1 MTKLAH
7 SYSSLKM
14 FENCPKN
21 YYHQRIEKSV
31 KDPGNAVTAYG
42 ERIHK
47 SLELRLGEG
56 AMLGREAERYEALCA
71 SIEKIAAGGVLTV
84 EEEMT
89 LNQSL
94 EPTGWWDA
102 DAWLRSKIDV
112 LVRNGPDAIMF
123 DWKTGK
129 RRPDFDQLELF
140 AVQVFKHYPEVQRL
154 KATFVWLKEM
164 KMDHETFTRL
174 DMPAIWG
181 KILTKI
187 TRIEGAQAADNWPAK
202 PSGLCNWCPC
212 KSFCEYANR
221 R

>member
-7 SYSSLKM
+7 SYSSIKM

-21 YYHQRIEKSV
+21 YFHQRIEKSV
-31 KDPGNAVTAYG
+31 RDPGNAVTAYG

-56 AMLGREAERYEALCA
+56 EGLDRESGRYEALCG
-71 SIEKIAAGGVLTV
+71 SIEKLALGADALTV

-89 LNQSL
+89 LNEKL

-112 LVRNGPDAIMF
+112 LVRDGSKAYMF

-129 RRPDFDQLELF
+129 RRPDFDQLEMF
-140 AVQVFKHYPEVQRL
+140 AVQVFKHYPQVEQI
-154 KATFVWLKEM
+154 KTTFVWLKEM
-164 KMDHETFTRL
+164 RMDSETFTRAQE
-174 DMPAIWG
+174 PAIWE
-181 KILTKI
+181 KILSKI
-187 TRIEGAQAADNWPAK
+187 NRIEGALEADNWPAK

-212 KSFCEYANR
+212 KNFCEYAK
-221 R
+221 

>member
-7 SYSSLKM
+7 SYSSIKM

-21 YYHQRIEKSV
+21 YFHQRIEKSV
-31 KDPGNAVTAYG
+31 RDPGNAVTAYG

-47 SLELRLGEG
+47 SLELRISDNEALD
-56 AMLGREAERYEALCA
+56 RESSRYEPLIA
-71 SIEKIAAGGVLTV
+71 SIEKLALGADALTV

-89 LNQSL
+89 LNDKL

-112 LVRNGPDAIMF
+112 LVRDGAKAYMF

-129 RRPDFDQLELF
+129 RKPDFDQLEMF
-140 AVQVFKHYPEVQRL
+140 AVQVFKHYPQVEQI
-154 KATFVWLKEM
+154 KTTFVWLKEM
-164 KMDHETFTRL
+164 KLDSETFTRAQE
-174 DMPAIWG
+174 PAIWE

-187 TRIEGAQAADNWPAK
+187 TRIEGALANDNWPAK

-212 KSFCEYANR
+212 KSFCEYAK
-221 R
+221 

>member
-1 MTKLAH
+1 MTRLTH
-7 SYSSLKM
+7 SYSSLKL
-14 FENCPKN
+14 FDNCPKN

-31 KDPGNAVTAYG
+31 KDTGNAVTIYG

-71 SIEKIAAGGVLTV
+71 SIEKIAANGVLTV

-94 EPTGWWDA
+94 EPTGWWND

-140 AVQVFKHYPEVQRL
+140 AVQVFKHYPEVQRI
-154 KATFVWLKEM
+154 KTTFVWLKEM
-164 KMDHETFTRL
+164 KMDHETFTREQEA
-174 DMPAIWG
+174 PIWQ
-181 KILTKI
+181 KILSKI
-187 TRIEGAQAADNWPAK
+187 TRIEGALEHDNWPAK

-212 KSFCEYANR
+212 KSFCEYVK
-221 R
+221 

>member
-31 KDPGNAVTAYG
+31 KDLGNAVTIYG

-71 SIEKIAAGGVLTV
+71 SIEKIAANGVLTV

-174 DMPAIWG
+174 DMPAIWQR
-181 KILTKI
+181 ILGKI
-187 TRIEGAQAADNWPAK
+187 TRIEGALEHDNWPAK
-202 PSGLCNWCPC
+202 PSGLCNYCPC

>member
-1 MTKLAH
+1 
-7 SYSSLKM
+7 
-14 FENCPKN
+14 
-21 YYHQRIEKSV
+21 
-31 KDPGNAVTAYG
+31 
-42 ERIHK
+42 
-47 SLELRLGEG
+47 
-56 AMLGREAERYEALCA
+56 MLGREAERYEALCA
-71 SIEKIAAGGVLTV
+71 SIEKIAANGVLTV

-94 EPTGWWDA
+94 KPTGWWDA

-174 DMPAIWG
+174 DMPAIWQR
-181 KILTKI
+181 ILGKI
-187 TRIEGAQAADNWPAK
+187 TRIEGALEHDNWPAK
-202 PSGLCNWCPC
+202 PSGLCNYCPC

>member
-7 SYSSLKM
+7 SYSSIKM

-31 KDPGNAVTAYG
+31 KDSGNAVTAYG

-56 AMLGREAERYEALCA
+56 TGLDRESSRYEPIVT
-71 SIEKIAAGGVLTV
+71 SIEKLALGADALTV

-89 LNQSL
+89 LNEKL
-94 EPTGWWDA
+94 EPTGWWDG

-112 LVRNGPDAIMF
+112 LVRDGSKAYMF

-129 RRPDFDQLELF
+129 RRPDFDQLEMF
-140 AVQVFKHYPEVQRL
+140 AVQVFKHYPQVERI
-154 KATFVWLKEM
+154 KTTFVWLKEM
-164 KMDHETFTRL
+164 KMDSETFTREQEA
-174 DMPAIWG
+174 PIWE
-181 KILTKI
+181 KILGKI
-187 TRIEGAQAADNWPAK
+187 TRIEGALEHDNWPAK

-212 KSFCEYANR
+212 KSFCEYAK
-221 R
+221 

>member
-7 SYSSLKM
+7 SYSALKM

-21 YYHQRIEKSV
+21 YLHQRIEKSV
-31 KDPGNAVTAYG
+31 QDSGNAVTAYG

-56 AMLGREAERYEALCA
+56 TELGREAARYEPIVGG
-71 SIEKIAAGGVLTV
+71 IEKLALGSDALTV

-94 EPTGWWDA
+94 EPTGWWDG

-112 LVRNGPDAIMF
+112 LVRKGADAYMF

-129 RRPDFDQLELF
+129 HRPDFDQLEMF
-140 AVQVFKHYPEVQRL
+140 AVQVFKHYPQVERI
-154 KATFVWLKEM
+154 KTTFVWLKEM
-164 KMDHETFTRL
+164 KMDSETFTRVQEA
-174 DMPAIWG
+174 PIWE
-181 KILTKI
+181 KILGKI
-187 TRIEGAQAADNWPAK
+187 TRIEGALEHDNWPAK

-212 KSFCEYANR
+212 KSFCEYAK
-221 R
+221 

>member
-1 MTKLAH
+1 MPQLAH
-7 SYSSLKM
+7 SYSSLKL
-14 FENCPKN
+14 FDNCPKN
-21 YYHQRIEKSV
+21 YYHQRIEQSV
-31 KDPGNAVTAYG
+31 KDSGNAVTAYG

-71 SIEKIAAGGVLTV
+71 SIEKIAANGVLTV

-112 LVRNGPDAIMF
+112 LVRYEQGAIVF

-140 AVQVFKHYPEVQRL
+140 AVQVFRHYPEVQRV
-154 KATFVWLKEM
+154 KTTFVWLKEA
-164 KMDHETFTRL
+164 KMDSETFTREQE
-174 DMPAIWG
+174 PAIWQ
-181 KILTKI
+181 KILGRI
-187 TRIEGAQAADNWPAK
+187 TRIEGALEHDNWPAK

-212 KSFCEYANR
+212 KSFCEYAK
-221 R
+221 

>member
-7 SYSSLKM
+7 SYSSIKM
-14 FENCPKN
+14 YENCPKN

-31 KDPGNAVTAYG
+31 KDSGNAVTAYG

-47 SLELRLGEG
+47 SLELRIKDNEALD
-56 AMLGREAERYEALCA
+56 RESARYEPLIA
-71 SIEKIAAGGVLTV
+71 SIEKLALGADDLTV

-89 LNQSL
+89 LNADL
-94 EPTGWWDA
+94 KPTGWWDA

-112 LVRNGPDAIMF
+112 LVRDGSKAYMF

-129 RRPDFDQLELF
+129 RRPDFDQLEMF
-140 AVQVFKHYPEVQRL
+140 AAQVFKHYPRIKQV
-154 KATFVWLKEM
+154 KTTFVWLKEM
-164 KMDHETFTRL
+164 KLDSETFTREQE
-174 DMPAIWG
+174 PAIWE

-187 TRIEGAQAADNWPAK
+187 TRIEGSLEHDNWPAK

-212 KSFCEYANR
+212 KSFCEYAK
-221 R
+221 

>member
-1 MTKLAH
+1 
-7 SYSSLKM
+7 M

-31 KDPGNAVTAYG
+31 KDGGNAVTAYG
-42 ERIHK
+42 ERVHK

-56 AMLGREAERYEALCA
+56 AMLGREAERYEALCT
-71 SIEKIAAGGVLTV
+71 SIEKLALGSDALTV

-94 EPTGWWDA
+94 EPTGWWDK

-112 LVRNGPDAIMF
+112 LVRNGPDAFMF

-140 AVQVFKHYPEVQRL
+140 AVQVFKHYPEVQRV
-154 KATFVWLKEM
+154 KTTFVWLKEM
-164 KMDHETFTRL
+164 KMDSETFTRAQE
-174 DMPAIWG
+174 PAIWE
-181 KILTKI
+181 KILNKI
-187 TRIEGAQAADNWPAK
+187 TRIEGALEHDNWPAK
-202 PSGLCNWCPC
+202 PSGLCGWCPC
-212 KSFCEYANR
+212 KNFCEFAK
-221 R
+221 

>member
-1 MTKLAH
+1 MTQLAH
-7 SYSSLKM
+7 SYSSLKL

-31 KDPGNAVTAYG
+31 KDSGNAVTAYG

-71 SIEKIAAGGVLTV
+71 SIEKIAANGVLTV

-112 LVRNGPDAIMF
+112 LVRNGPDAIVF

-140 AVQVFKHYPEVQRL
+140 AVQVFKHYPEVQRV
-154 KATFVWLKEM
+154 KTTFVWLKEA
-164 KMDHETFTRL
+164 KMDHETYTRL
-174 DMPAIWG
+174 DMPPIWQ
-181 KILTKI
+181 KILGKI
-187 TRIEGAQAADNWPAK
+187 TRIEGALEHDNWPAK

-212 KSFCEYANR
+212 KSFCEYAK
-221 R
+221 

>member
-1 MTKLAH
+1 MTRLTH
-7 SYSSLKM
+7 SYSSLKL
-14 FENCPKN
+14 FDNCPKN

-31 KDPGNAVTAYG
+31 KDTGNAVTIYG

-71 SIEKIAAGGVLTV
+71 SIEKIAANGVLTV

-94 EPTGWWDA
+94 EPTGWWND

-140 AVQVFKHYPEVQRL
+140 AVQVFKHYPEVQRI
-154 KATFVWLKEM
+154 KTTFVWLKEM

-174 DMPAIWG
+174 DMPPIWQ
-181 KILTKI
+181 KILRKI
-187 TRIEGAQAADNWPAK
+187 TRIEGALEHDNWPAK

-212 KSFCEYANR
+212 KSFCEYVK
-221 R
+221 

>member
-1 MTKLAH
+1 MTRLTH
-7 SYSSLKM
+7 SYSSLKL

-31 KDPGNAVTAYG
+31 KDSGNAVTIYG

-71 SIEKIAAGGVLTV
+71 SIEKIAANGVLTV

-102 DAWLRSKIDV
+102 DAWLRSKLDV

-140 AVQVFKHYPEVQRL
+140 AVQVFKHYPEVQRI
-154 KATFVWLKEM
+154 KTTFVWLKEM
-164 KMDHETFTRL
+164 KMDHETFTREQEA
-174 DMPAIWG
+174 PIWQ
-181 KILTKI
+181 KILSKI
-187 TRIEGAQAADNWPAK
+187 TRIEGALEHDNWPAK

-212 KSFCEYANR
+212 KSFCEYVK
-221 R
+221 

>member
-7 SYSSLKM
+7 SYSSIKM

-31 KDPGNAVTAYG
+31 RDPGNAVTAYG

-47 SLELRLGEG
+47 SLELRISDNEALD
-56 AMLGREAERYEALCA
+56 RESARYEPLIA
-71 SIEKIAAGGVLTV
+71 SIEKLALGADALTV

-89 LNQSL
+89 LNDKL
-94 EPTGWWDA
+94 EPTDWWDA

-112 LVRNGPDAIMF
+112 LVRDGAKAYMF

-129 RRPDFDQLELF
+129 RRPDFDQLEMF
-140 AVQVFKHYPEVQRL
+140 AVQVFKHYPQVEQI
-154 KATFVWLKEM
+154 KTTFVWLKEM
-164 KMDHETFTRL
+164 KLDRETFTRAQE
-174 DMPAIWG
+174 PAIWE
-181 KILTKI
+181 KILGKI
-187 TRIEGAQAADNWPAK
+187 TRIEGALEHDNWPAK

-212 KSFCEYANR
+212 KSFCEYAK
-221 R
+221 

>member
-7 SYSSLKM
+7 SYSSIKM

-21 YYHQRIEKSV
+21 YFHQRIEKSV
-31 KDPGNAVTAYG
+31 RDPGNAVTAYG

-47 SLELRLGEG
+47 SLELRISDNEALD
-56 AMLGREAERYEALCA
+56 RESSRYEPLIA
-71 SIEKIAAGGVLTV
+71 SIEKLALGADALTV

-89 LNQSL
+89 LNDKL

-112 LVRNGPDAIMF
+112 LVRDGAKAYMF

-129 RRPDFDQLELF
+129 RKPDFDQLEMF
-140 AVQVFKHYPEVQRL
+140 AVQVFKHYPQVEQI
-154 KATFVWLKEM
+154 KTTFVWLKEM
-164 KMDHETFTRL
+164 KLDSETFTRAQE
-174 DMPAIWG
+174 PAIWE

-187 TRIEGAQAADNWPAK
+187 TRIEGALETGNWPAK

-212 KSFCEYANR
+212 KSFCEYAK
-221 R
+221 

>member
-7 SYSSLKM
+7 SYSSIKM

-21 YYHQRIEKSV
+21 YFHQRIEKSV
-31 KDPGNAVTAYG
+31 RDPGNAVTAYG

-47 SLELRLGEG
+47 SLELRISDNEALD
-56 AMLGREAERYEALCA
+56 RESSRYEPLIA
-71 SIEKIAAGGVLTV
+71 SIEKLALGADALTV

-89 LNQSL
+89 LNDKL

-112 LVRNGPDAIMF
+112 LVRDGAKAYMF

-129 RRPDFDQLELF
+129 RKPDFDQLEMF
-140 AVQVFKHYPEVQRL
+140 AVQVFKHYPQVEQI
-154 KATFVWLKEM
+154 KTTFVWLKEM
-164 KMDHETFTRL
+164 KMDSETFTREQE
-174 DMPAIWG
+174 PAIWE
-181 KILTKI
+181 KILSKI
-187 TRIEGAQAADNWPAK
+187 TRIEGALANDNWPAK

-212 KSFCEYANR
+212 KSFCEYAK
-221 R
+221 

>member
-31 KDPGNAVTAYG
+31 KDLGNAVTIYG

-71 SIEKIAAGGVLTV
+71 SIEKIAANGVLTV

-174 DMPAIWG
+174 DMPAIWQR
-181 KILTKI
+181 ILGKI
-187 TRIEGAQAADNWPAK
+187 TRIEGALEHDNWPAK
-202 PSGLCNWCPC
+202 PSGLCNYCPC
-212 KSFCEYANR
+212 KSFCEYASKR
-221 R
+221 